1 MSSLNV
7 NTHVHINI
15 KRLGILLAIVLIGW
29 CVRNISGLREPFATA
44 ESPHGVGVGES
55 EITGY
60 NDTIDITNKSVEPWE
75 HHQVH
80 ALLPMDLPVKYPKA
94 YYYELDNQTFQNAL
108 NKSFHLAALSP
119 MSSMATPGQ
128 ENWQRVTT
136 TDTDILVAYSTA
148 KNYLSQVLVDKA
160 KLFQLPD
167 GSSPNLQIIHDVMV
181 SIYKYKYKTTST
193 GEGEK
198 YLINMDV
205 ILYRESKYQAKSVRC
220 VCIVTRLPNTNTW
233 KVKVVDMHVTGVISE
248 GDFGLFPVVG
258 FDELDDYAAVSPV
271 PPSLPRDI
279 IPDPTPAPTRV
290 VKPNPKPK
298 NKPPPRK
305 PTHPSK

>member
-1 MSSLNV
+1 MSSPNV
-7 NTHVHINI
+7 NGNVNINI

-29 CVRNISGLREPFATA
+29 CVRNISGLREQFAS
-44 ESPHGVGVGES
+44 EGVGVGAGES
-55 EITGY
+55 EIMGY
-60 NDTIDITNKSVEPWE
+60 NDTVDITNKGVEPWE

-94 YYYELDNQTFQNAL
+94 YYYELDNETFQKAL
-108 NKSFHLAALSP
+108 KKSFHLAALSP
-119 MSSMATPGQ
+119 ISM
-128 ENWQRVTT
+128 ESWQFVTT
-136 TDTDILVAYSTA
+136 TDADVLAAYSTA
-148 KNYLSQVLVDKA
+148 KNYLSQVLVEKA
-160 KLFQLPD
+160 NLFQLPD

-181 SIYKYKYKTTST
+181 SIYKYKYEMDST
-193 GEGEK
+193 NETVDVK

-220 VCIVTRLPNTNTW
+220 VCIVTKVPNTNTW
-233 KVKVVDMHVTGVISE
+233 KVEVVDMRVTGVISE

-258 FDELDDYAAVSPV
+258 FDELDDYAAISPV
-271 PPSLPRDI
+271 PPSLPRNIMD
-279 IPDPTPAPTRV
+279 DPAPVRDPPTRV

-305 PTHPSK
+305 TNHP